1 MSKFEK
7 SETRAAANFGQNP
20 IPIISAAAAA
30 AVQLET
36 TLEKYDKE
44 IQLKCS

>member
-20 IPIISAAAAA
+20 IPIISAAAA
-30 AVQLET
+30 VQLET